1 MWNCKLFLPV
11 VCNCY
16 DWSKPWSNTKK
27 QSFKMEFKC
36 IFFRKLLFCRLMH
49 SILYV
54 TYTSLIMHL
63 ICPPKFGVSIVFN
76 FSWDGCNTQEK
87 WKTKVVQNVG
97 GQIRCIMGDVQ
108 VAYAGKE
115 SIGSLSNSVVE
126 RRTSTGSGPF
136 ASLGSGL
143 FETLG

>member
-1 MWNCKLFLPV
+1 
-11 VCNCY
+11 
-16 DWSKPWSNTKK
+16 
-27 QSFKMEFKC
+27 
-36 IFFRKLLFCRLMH
+36 
-49 SILYV
+49 
-54 TYTSLIMHL
+54 
-63 ICPPKFGVSIVFN
+63 
-76 FSWDGCNTQEK
+76 
-87 WKTKVVQNVG
+87 
-97 GQIRCIMGDVQ
+97 MGDVQ